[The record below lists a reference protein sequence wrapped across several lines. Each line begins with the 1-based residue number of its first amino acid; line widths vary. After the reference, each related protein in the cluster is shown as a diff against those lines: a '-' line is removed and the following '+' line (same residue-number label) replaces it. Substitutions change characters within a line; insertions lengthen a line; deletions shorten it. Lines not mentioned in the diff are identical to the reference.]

1 MDNRCRFPL
10 EVLDAII
17 SVWGSRA
24 VGIKICPSDDYND
37 TMVSYEE
44 LTETYTYYIQEL
56 MKRNLGFIN
65 LSRRGCDVGRNQ
77 DDYFK
82 SSPRPEDKALP
93 ANYEPLK
100 QFGKTIKYP
109 GSSTMLMVNHEYTF
123 EEAEDLIKSGQIDL
137 AQFARPF
144 IYNPVCDPA
153 RTIFLWQCN
162 QLIRV
167 YQQDLVTRLVS
178 GIPLASN
185 DRGGMVNYGPYQD
198 PNENYN
204 DWPRAI

>member
-1 MDNRCRFPL
+1 
-10 EVLDAII
+10 
-17 SVWGSRA
+17 
-24 VGIKICPSDDYND
+24 
-37 TMVSYEE
+37 MVSYEE

-56 MKRNLGFIN
+56 MKRSLGFIN

-93 ANYEPLK
+93 PNYEPLK
-100 QFGKTIKYP
+100 EFGKAIKYP

-144 IYNPVCDPA
+144 IYNP
-153 RTIFLWQCN
+153 
-162 QLIRV
+162 
-167 YQQDLVTRLVS
+167 DLVTRLVS